1 MPRKPPNTRFARK
14 KNKAILPRMAFDDL
28 QFTIPEILSLIG
40 LTQCVYI
47 LVYMAFRA
55 GGWKQAAL
63 PFAYF
68 LALGG
73 AFFTDLGQRF
83 IGDIT
88 SHYEVFSWLFWFS
101 CPPLSVLLIVQI
113 ARIGKSLA
121 VKDFLVLGLIPLAL
135 AVSLGVS
142 KSDETLSEWLAVTG
156 LLAGAGAMLTL
167 WLRRGLFT
175 DLYKEVAG
183 HERYWLVLTLIFLNG
198 AFLALVLGEMTGVL
212 PIEDAFRIRTILG
225 LGLAYLAGT
234 SLFRIYPQAVQLV
247 ERRKILSL
255 ETLNDAEKTLAEKIE
270 TLLSREKVYQEPSYG
285 RADLARELQAQEAVV
300 SKVINRHF
308 GKSLP
313 QILNERRIE
322 DAKRLLKE
330 TKAPVKII
338 ADEVGFSSLTTFNRV
353 FRDMTGTTPVA
364 FRGER

>member
-1 MPRKPPNTRFARK
+1 
-14 KNKAILPRMAFDDL
+14 MAFDDL

-40 LTQCVYI
+40 LAQCVYI

-83 IGDIT
+83 IGEIT
-88 SHYEVFSWLFWFS
+88 SHYAVLSWLFWFS

-113 ARIGKSLA
+113 AHIGKSPRWR
-121 VKDFLVLGLIPLAL
+121 DFWVVGLIPLAL

-142 KSDETLSEWLAVTG
+142 RSDETLTEWLAVTG

-183 HERYWLVLTLIFLNG
+183 QERYWLVLTLIFLNG
-198 AFLALVLGEMTGVL
+198 AFLALVLAGMGGLDVES
-212 PIEDAFRIRTILG
+212 IARSRTILG

-234 SLFRIYPQAVQLV
+234 SLFRLYPQAVQLV
-247 ERRKILSL
+247 ERRKIISA
-255 ETLNDAEKTLAEKIE
+255 EMLNDAERSLAEKIE
-270 TLLSREKVYQEPSYG
+270 TLLSREKVYQEPAYG

-364 FRGER
+364 YRGEK